1 MMVFDWHLAF
11 WHWWI
16 LAALL
21 ATIEIL
27 APGFFFIWLAAAAI
41 VTGVIAL
48 ALGGFGWEVQVVIFA
63 ILSVLS
69 LFAWHRIGRKLM
81 RRAPTT
87 KLNRRGEQLIGR
99 TVVLTEAI
107 ANGRG
112 AARVN
117 DSIWRVEGTDL
128 PAGSNVRITGVDGTI
143 LKVEPVA
150 TTVS

>member
-1 MMVFDWHLAF
+1 MMAVEWHLAF

-16 LAALL
+16 VAVLL
-21 ATIEIL
+21 ATIEIVM
-27 APGFFFIWLAAAAI
+27 PGFFFIWLAAAAA

-48 ALGGFGWEVQVVIFA
+48 ALADLGWEVQVVVFA
-63 ILSVLS
+63 ILSGLS
-69 LFAWHRIGRKLM
+69 LVAWQRIGRKLM
-81 RRAPTT
+81 HRAPTT

-117 DSIWRVEGTDL
+117 DSIWRVEGHDL
-128 PAGSNVRITGVDGTI
+128 PVGSQVRIIGVDGTI
-143 LKVEPVA
+143 LKVEPGNA
-150 TTVS
+150 AES

>member
-1 MMVFDWHLAF
+1 MMDSGWQLAF

-21 ATIEIL
+21 ATIELL
-27 APGFFFIWLAAAAI
+27 APGFFFIWLAAAAA
-41 VTGVIAL
+41 VTGAIAL
-48 ALGGFGWEVQVVIFA
+48 ALAGLGWEMQVVIFA
-63 ILSVLS
+63 ILSGLS
-69 LFAWHRIGRKLM
+69 LILWHQVGRKLM
-81 RRAPTT
+81 RRAPST

-117 DSIWRVEGTDL
+117 DSIWRVEGDDL
-128 PAGSNVRITGVDGTI
+128 PAGSRVTITGVDGTI
-143 LKVEPVA
+143 LRVKPTA
-150 TTVS
+150 